1 MDSVRKFSNQVAEA
15 QSHNMQLENNSREM
29 NQQVMFMKEDWKNE
43 QNLVVQ
49 QEKDLKLKDEQLEQ
63 LEQDNTNL
71 AAMINKLREEI

>member
-1 MDSVRKFSNQVAEA
+1 MY
-15 QSHNMQLENNSREM
+15 
-29 NQQVMFMKEDWKNE
+29 MKEDWKNE